1 MPAVNFNVQWPDGE
15 LVQYYSPST
24 VITQMLE
31 VGKPYSIDGFSAL
44 VQASLVEASE
54 RVKNK
59 FGYYCS
65 AASAEQSKI
74 SKKVSELNNKHIE
87 GDVIVIAFS

>member
-1 MPAVNFNVQWPDGE
+1 MPAVNFDVRWPDGE

-24 VITQMLE
+24 VITSRLE
-31 VGKPYSIDGFSAL
+31 VGRKYTMSDFYRIVDDAL
-44 VQASLVEASE
+44 SEASE

-65 AASAEQSKI
+65 AAASEQSKI
-74 SKKVSELNNKHIE
+74 SAKVHMLKSKDID
-87 GDVIVIAFS
+87 GSVIVVSIN